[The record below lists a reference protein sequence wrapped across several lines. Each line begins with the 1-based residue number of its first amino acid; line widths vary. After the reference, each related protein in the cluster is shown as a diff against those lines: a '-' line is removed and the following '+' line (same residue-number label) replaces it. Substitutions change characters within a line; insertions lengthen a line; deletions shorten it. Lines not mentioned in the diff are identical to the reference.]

1 MLLVVVVVGVVV
13 EVDATG
19 TGCAENEDG
28 GVEVVLMDCHFT
40 LKKAS
45 PRFS

>member
-1 MLLVVVVVGVVV
+1 MLLVVVVAGVVV
-13 EVDATG
+13 DVDATG
-19 TGCAENEDG
+19 TGCIEYEDG
-28 GVEVVLMDCHFT
+28 GVEVVLMDCHFR